1 MTNNSQEFSFD
12 LYPDIDRD
20 LDDVYRRNLEQGLV
34 DEETA
39 TKDTLDAVVEQQLVL
54 SGHETF
60 KDSGAW
66 ARKEL
71 GNSVEDGVFQKWN
84 KYCKLSTVGRPLGI
98 SRAPLTFEGLE
109 LDNPNFNEK
118 IEKLY
123 AAKQALTD
131 SGELSSGG
139 VNIGETMHLVA
150 VPWKIMKDNLGSLDV
165 WLNGM
170 RVAQGIEK
178 PDEFNSDL
186 LFDITTYNDW
196 LYLNPKDNG
205 EYLKATEYLDQRIA
219 EDGDWG
225 IILAQTSSMAGLK
238 SLIRPEGFTNTRT
251 PDEMAGKLTVAG
263 QRVDGMGIFEYI
275 ALTLQEDPKTISNRD
290 CSWLLANHLRVPGSA
305 NENKLPYGRW
315 NEDSV
320 VFGLLPDDYSSALY
334 QPRLAIVDTM
344 PQSSIDL
351 NDLLTGK
358 TTINNKP
365 LPKPPVMR
373 ATPPEKRLII

>member
-1 MTNNSQEFSFD
+1 MSEEVKLRPEAPQTTG
-12 LYPDIDRD
+12 DIQAT
-20 LDDVYRRNLEQGLV
+20 LEQA
-34 DEETA
+34 D
-39 TKDTLDAVVEQQLVL
+39 KFL
-54 SGHETF
+54 SDMAPH
-60 KDSGAW
+60 
-66 ARKEL
+66 L
-71 GNSVEDGVFQKWN
+71 G
-84 KYCKLSTVGRPLGI
+84 KLFGI
-98 SRAPLTFEGLE
+98 SPSISVG
-109 LDNPNFNEK
+109 
-118 IEKLY
+118 
-123 AAKQALTD
+123 
-131 SGELSSGG
+131 
-139 VNIGETMHLVA
+139 
-150 VPWKIMKDNLGSLDV
+150 
-165 WLNGM
+165 
-170 RVAQGIEK
+170 
-178 PDEFNSDL
+178 
-186 LFDITTYNDW
+186 
-196 LYLNPKDNG
+196 
-205 EYLKATEYLDQRIA
+205 RIA

-320 VFGLLPDDYSSALY
+320 VFGLLPDDYSSVLY